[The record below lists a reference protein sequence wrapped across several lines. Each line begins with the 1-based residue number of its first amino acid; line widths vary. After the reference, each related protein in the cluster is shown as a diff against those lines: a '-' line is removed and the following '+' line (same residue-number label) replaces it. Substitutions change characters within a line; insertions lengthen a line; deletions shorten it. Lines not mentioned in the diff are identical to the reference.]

1 MSGSML
7 CACAA
12 GNCAISALVG
22 LLTGSDKVMWP
33 EVALTGSRFSACPAF
48 SPRFFLIS
56 SNIATEGHWPLSEFP
71 WVCATGNYATP
82 VVTEGHVIP
91 WKLALTE
98 SMFCA
103 CPAFPPRFFLSSSNM
118 ATEGHL
124 TPSGFP
130 WVCACPTRA
139 HSQNILPDSA
149 RDWCHFRSRDW
160 RDFRSSVMVR
170 STSRSTSNAT
180 LSVPIYY
187 LHHIRAPVGS
197 NQTLYNWYLLLLR

>member
-1 MSGSML
+1 MRSRKSRHIRPSGAFWPEVTKS
-7 CACAA
+7 CDRKR
-12 GNCAISALVG
+12 NC
-22 LLTGSDKVMWP
+22 P
-33 EVALTGSRFSACPAF
+33 EVALTGSRFCACPAF
-48 SPRFFLIS
+48 PRVFFLLVV
-56 SNIATEGHWPLSEFP
+56 TWLPKVTWPLPEFP

-103 CPAFPPRFFLSSSNM
+103 CPAFPPCFFLSSSNM

-139 HSQNILPDSA
+139 HAQNILPDSA
-149 RDWCHFRSRDW
+149 LDWCHFRSRSYS
-160 RDFRSSVMVR
+160 RPGRVKPNTIQLVFVASLL
-170 STSRSTSNAT
+170 STQ
-180 LSVPIYY
+180 
-187 LHHIRAPVGS
+187 H
-197 NQTLYNWYLLLLR
+197 

>member
-1 MSGSML
+1 MPG
-7 CACAA
+7 
-12 GNCAISALVG
+12 
-22 LLTGSDKVMWP
+22 
-33 EVALTGSRFSACPAF
+33 FF
-48 SPRFFLIS
+48 PRFFLIS

-160 RDFRSSVMVR
+160 RDFRSCVMVR

-180 LSVPIYY
+180 LSLPIYY